1 VFASGC
7 ICRSSNESLVNS
19 LHHPLITIGDSGTI
33 SDVTCTVLVVD
44 DDSSLQRVFARFLA
58 QEGFVAATASNGQEA
73 LKYLR
78 GGGIADVIL
87 LDLRMPVMD
96 GWAFRREQRAD
107 PLLASIPVIVLSG
120 ADAERVPELEA
131 AAAFEKPAS
140 LTDVVTEIRRL
151 RTETETPSIEPI

>member
-1 VFASGC
+1 MH
-7 ICRSSNESLVNS
+7 E
-19 LHHPLITIGDSGTI
+19 PLITSGDSGTMAT
-33 SDVTCTVLVVD
+33 VATVLIVD

-78 GGGIADVIL
+78 GGGVADVIL

-107 PLLASIPVIVLSG
+107 ASLSGIPIIVLSG

-140 LTDVVTEIRRL
+140 LTDVVSAIRRL
-151 RTETETPSIEPI
+151 RAPEPASDTEPAPHTEPA

>member
-1 VFASGC
+1 M
-7 ICRSSNESLVNS
+7 
-19 LHHPLITIGDSGTI
+19 HDPLITSGDSGTMA
-33 SDVTCTVLVVD
+33 DVATVLIVD

-78 GGGIADVIL
+78 GGGAADVIL

-107 PLLASIPVIVLSG
+107 ASLSGIPVIVLSG

-140 LTDVVTEIRRL
+140 LTDVVSAIRRL
-151 RTETETPSIEPI
+151 RAPELASGTQPAPHTEPA